1 MWKENIDVLQKLN
14 RKYEK
19 LYTSISDDVE
29 TASVQI
35 AHYIAD
41 LIREKNEKGE
51 KCVLGLA
58 TGSSPIGV
66 YRELVRLHKE
76 EGLSFKNVVTF
87 NLDEYYP
94 MQPENVQSY
103 VYFMHKHLF
112 NHIDIPEENINI
124 PDGTISQQDIYKF
137 CQAYEQ
143 KIKDNGGI
151 DLQILGIGRTGHV
164 GFNEP
169 GSGLNSP
176 TRLISLD
183 TLTITDAASD
193 FGSVENVPKRAITMG
208 IETIMSARDVILM
221 AWGEKKASI
230 VREAVEG
237 NISDLVPATYLQKH
251 SNTKVFLDS
260 AAASKLTRI
269 DTPWLVSDVEWNDT
283 LIKKAVLWLSEKL
296 EKPILRLTNRDYND
310 NSLSSIVANLGDA
323 YDINLKVFNMLQKS
337 ITGWPG
343 GKPEADDSGRPERR
357 LPFPKTV
364 LVFSPRPADDV
375 IAMGGTLKRLVQQG
389 HNIHIAYQTSGNIS
403 VSDDEA
409 LKYLDFFKNFSETTE
424 EDAKNYKMIR
434 EFLANKEIGDAD
446 IKIVSKLKSLIRK
459 GEALAACRFLGIP
472 EANIHFLNMPFYET
486 GMIEKAPITEA
497 DIKLSTDIL
506 RKIKPNQI
514 YAAGDLTDPH
524 GTRRKCY
531 NAIKQSIEVVKN
543 EEWFANCWTWFYKG
557 AWQEWQI
564 SVADMIVPISP
575 EELGI
580 KRQAIFKHG
589 TQKDILFPGIEDMEV
604 WRYSEIRNRE
614 TAVSLNTLGM
624 AEYEAAEV
632 FVKYLLDSDY
642 EKV

>member
-1 MWKENIDVLQKLN
+1 MWKEEIDVQQKLN

-19 LYTSISDDVE
+19 LYTEIYEDVG
-29 TASVQI
+29 TASVKI
-35 AHYIAD
+35 AHEIAD
-41 LIREKNEKGE
+41 LIREKNGKDE

-76 EGLSFKNVVTF
+76 EGLSFNNVVTF

-94 MQPENVQSY
+94 MQASNIQSY

-112 NHIDIPEENINI
+112 NHIDIPPENVNI
-124 PDGTISQQDIYKF
+124 PDGTIIHDDIYVF

-143 KIKDNGGI
+143 KIKECGGL

-169 GSGLNSP
+169 GSGVNSP

-183 TLTITDAASD
+183 SLTIADAAGD
-193 FGSVENVPKRAITMG
+193 FGVVENVPKRAITMG
-208 IETIMSARDVILM
+208 IETIMSAKDIILM

-230 VREAVEG
+230 VQEAVEG
-237 NISDLVPATYLQKH
+237 EVTDLVPATYLQGH

-260 AAASKLTRI
+260 AAAARLTRI
-269 DTPWLVSDVEWNDT
+269 NTPWLVSDVMWEDK
-283 LIKKAVLWLSEKL
+283 LIKKAVLWLCEKL
-296 EKPILRLTNRDYND
+296 EKPILKLTNRDYND
-310 NSLSSIVANLGDA
+310 NSLSSIVANFGNA

-343 GKPEADDSGRPERR
+343 GKPDADDSGRPERT
-357 LPFPKTV
+357 LPYPKTV

-403 VSDDEA
+403 VSDDDV
-409 LKYLDFFKNFSETTE
+409 LKYLDFVKDFS
-424 EDAKNYKMIR
+424 DASNGHVKNYKVIMDI
-434 EFLANKEIGDAD
+434 LINKETGSAD
-446 IKIVSKLKSLIRK
+446 KKEVSEVKTLIRK

-472 EANIHFLNMPFYET
+472 ESNVHFLNMPFYET
-486 GMIEKAPITEA
+486 GLIEKAPLTEK
-497 DIKLSTDIL
+497 DIELTL
-506 RKIKPNQI
+506 AVLQNVKPDQI

-524 GTRRKCY
+524 GTRRKCF
-531 NAIKQSIEVVKN
+531 NAITKSLTLAKN
-543 EEWFANCWTWFYKG
+543 DNWYSGCWTWLYKG
-557 AWQEWQI
+557 AWQEWEI
-564 SVADMIVPISP
+564 SDADMIVPISP
-575 EELGI
+575 EELTT
-580 KRQAIFKHG
+580 KRQAIFKHA
-589 TQKDILFPGIEDMEV
+589 TQKDMLFPDIEDMEV
-604 WRYSEIRNRE
+604 WRYSEIRNRA
-614 TAVSLNTLGM
+614 TAVSLNKLGM

-632 FVKYLLDSDY
+632 FVEYDL
-642 EKV
+642 

>member
-29 TASVQI
+29 TASAQI
-35 AHYIAD
+35 AQYIAD
-41 LIREKNEKGE
+41 LIREKNGRGE

-124 PDGTISQQDIYKF
+124 PDGTIPQQNIYKF
-137 CQAYEQ
+137 CQDYEQ

-208 IETIMSARDVILM
+208 IETIMSARDIILM

-237 NISDLVPATYLQKH
+237 KVSDLVPATYLQNH
-251 SNTKVFLDS
+251 SNTKVFLDA

-269 DTPWLVSDVEWNDT
+269 DTPWLVFDVEWNDT
-283 LIKKAVLWLSEKL
+283 LIKKAVLWLCKKL
-296 EKPILRLTNRDYND
+296 DKPILKLTNRDYND
-310 NSLSSIVANLGDA
+310 NSLSSIVANHGNA
-323 YDINLKVFNMLQKS
+323 YDINLQVFNMLQKS

-343 GKPEADDSGRPERR
+343 GKAEADDSGRPERR

-364 LVFSPRPADDV
+364 LVFSPRPADDM

-389 HNIHIAYQTSGNIS
+389 HHIHIAYQTSGNIS

-409 LKYLDFFKNFSETTE
+409 LKYLDFSKNFSETTE
-424 EDAKNYKMIR
+424 GDAKNYTLIK
-434 EFLANKEIGDAD
+434 EFLTNKEIGDAD
-446 IKIVSKLKSLIRK
+446 IKTVSKLKSLIRK
-459 GEALAACRFLGIP
+459 VEALAACRFLGIP
-472 EANIHFLNMPFYET
+472 KENIHFLNMPFYET
-486 GMIEKAPITEA
+486 GMIEKASITKA
-497 DIKLSTDIL
+497 DINLTTAIL

-531 NAIKQSIEVVKN
+531 NAIKHSIEAVKN
-543 EEWFANCWTWFYKG
+543 EAWFANCWTWLYKG

-564 SVADMIVPISP
+564 SDADMIVPISP
-575 EELGI
+575 EELSI

-632 FVKYLLDSDY
+632 FVRYMLD
-642 EKV
+642 

>member
-29 TASVQI
+29 TASAQI
-35 AHYIAD
+35 AQYIAD
-41 LIREKNEKGE
+41 LIREKNGRGE

-124 PDGTISQQDIYKF
+124 PDGTIPQQNIYKF
-137 CQAYEQ
+137 CQDYEQ

-208 IETIMSARDVILM
+208 IETIMSARDIILM

-237 NISDLVPATYLQKH
+237 KVSDLVPATYLQNH
-251 SNTKVFLDS
+251 SNTKVFLDA

-269 DTPWLVSDVEWNDT
+269 DTPWLVFDVEWNDT
-283 LIKKAVLWLSEKL
+283 LIKKAVLWLCKKL
-296 EKPILRLTNRDYND
+296 DKPILKLTNRDYND
-310 NSLSSIVANLGDA
+310 NSLSSIVANHGNA
-323 YDINLKVFNMLQKS
+323 YDINLQVFNMLQKS

-343 GKPEADDSGRPERR
+343 GKAEADDSGRPERR

-364 LVFSPRPADDV
+364 LVFSPRPADDM

-389 HNIHIAYQTSGNIS
+389 HDIHIAYQTSGNIS

-409 LKYLDFFKNFSETTE
+409 LKYLDFSKNFSETTE
-424 EDAKNYKMIR
+424 GDAKNYKLIK
-434 EFLANKEIGDAD
+434 EFLTNKEIGDAD
-446 IKIVSKLKSLIRK
+446 IKTVSKLKSLIRK
-459 GEALAACRFLGIP
+459 VEALAACRFLGIP
-472 EANIHFLNMPFYET
+472 KENIHFLNMPFYET
-486 GMIEKAPITEA
+486 GMIEKASITKA
-497 DIKLSTDIL
+497 DINLTTAIL

-531 NAIKQSIEVVKN
+531 NAIKHSIEAVKN
-543 EEWFANCWTWFYKG
+543 EAWFANCWTWLYKG

-564 SVADMIVPISP
+564 SDADMIVPISP
-575 EELGI
+575 EELSI

-632 FVKYLLDSDY
+632 FVRYMLD
-642 EKV
+642 

>member
-41 LIREKNEKGE
+41 LIREKNGRGE

-66 YRELVRLHKE
+66 YRELARLHKE

-183 TLTITDAASD
+183 TLTVTDAASD

-230 VREAVEG
+230 VSEAVEG
-237 NISDLVPATYLQKH
+237 NISDLVPATYLQSH

-260 AAASKLTRI
+260 AAASNLTRI

-283 LIKKAVLWLSEKL
+283 LIKKAVIWLCRKL
-296 EKPILRLTNRDYND
+296 EKPILKLTNRDYND
-310 NSLSSIVANLGDA
+310 NSLSSIVANHGDA

-424 EDAKNYKMIR
+424 GDAKNYKLIR

-472 EANIHFLNMPFYET
+472 ETNIHFLNMPFYET

-575 EELGI
+575 EELSI

-614 TAVSLNTLGM
+614 TALSLNALGM

-632 FVKYLLDSDY
+632 FVKYLLDQG
-642 EKV
+642 